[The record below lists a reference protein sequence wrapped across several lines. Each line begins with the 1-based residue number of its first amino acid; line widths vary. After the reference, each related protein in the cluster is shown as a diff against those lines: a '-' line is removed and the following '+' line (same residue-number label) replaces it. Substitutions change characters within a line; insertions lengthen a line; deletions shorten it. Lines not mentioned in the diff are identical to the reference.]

1 MKFAQLV
8 MGPAGSGK
16 STYCLE
22 IHKYL
27 SQTNHLVKIVNLD
40 PSVENIEYPNSI
52 DIRNLINVIEVMEE
66 FYLGPNGALL
76 FCMEYLMDN
85 LEWLEHE
92 INKSLEDHFIL
103 DLPGQIELYS
113 HNSLMKELSIYLNYR
128 CNLNIVGLFML
139 DCQFIIDIGKFF
151 SGTITALTTMIS
163 LDIPHY
169 NILNKMDL
177 LKNSPKKVIE
187 KFFYPNSKI
196 LINELNMIINYK
208 YKRLTLKI
216 SKLLEDFSMIHYI
229 PLDVSSP
236 DKLAYLLQ
244 SINQLFENE

>member
-22 IHKYL
+22 IHKHL
-27 SQTNHLVKIVNLD
+27 TQTNHLVKIVNLD
-40 PSVENIEYPNSI
+40 PSVENMEYPNSI
-52 DIRNLINVIEVMEE
+52 DIRNLINVVEVMEE

-85 LEWLEHE
+85 LEWLEYE
-92 INKSLEDHFIL
+92 INKSFEDHFIL

-113 HNSLMKELSIYLNYR
+113 HNSLMKELSIYLNYK
-128 CNLNIVGLFML
+128 CNLNIVGLFII
-139 DCQFIIDIGKFF
+139 DCQFITDIGKFF
-151 SGTITALTTMIS
+151 SGTITALTLMLS

-196 LINELNMIINYK
+196 LINELNMIINLK
-208 YKRLTLKI
+208 YKKLTLKI

-229 PLDVSSP
+229 PLDISSP
-236 DKLAYLLQ
+236 EKLACLFQL
-244 SINQLFENE
+244 INQLFETD

>member
-1 MKFAQLV
+1 MKLVQLV

-22 IHKYL
+22 IHKHL
-27 SQTNHLVKIVNLD
+27 SQENHLVKIINLD

-52 DIRNLINVIEVMEE
+52 DIRNLINVVEVMEE

-92 INKSLEDHFIL
+92 INISFEDHFIL

-113 HNSLMKELSIYLNYR
+113 HNSLMKELSVYLNYR
-128 CNLNIVGLFML
+128 CNLNIVSLFMI
-139 DCQFIIDIGKFF
+139 DCQFIVDIGKYF
-151 SGTITALTTMIS
+151 SGTIIALTSMLS
-163 LDIPHY
+163 LDVPHY
-169 NILNKMDL
+169 NLLNKMDL

-187 KFFYPNSKI
+187 KFLYPNHKI
-196 LINELNMIINYK
+196 LINELNMIINHK
-208 YKRLTLKI
+208 YKKLTLKI

-229 PLDVSSP
+229 PLDISSP
-236 DKLAYLLQ
+236 DKLSYLFQ
-244 SINQLFENE
+244 SINQLFDDN